1 MSLILPTAID
11 TLDSPRSVVH
21 EPYAPRSET
30 ITIGKTDEF
39 TEAITSI
46 RNMVSIAIGCVKD
59 LKSQAYE
66 KYKAPGMRIIIGH
79 ILDLLGQVQLATKV
93 KPSDFKIKPL

>member
-1 MSLILPTAID
+1 MA
-11 TLDSPRSVVH
+11 VV
-21 EPYAPRSET
+21 EAFPARSET
-30 ITIGKTDEF
+30 FTIGKPDEF